1 MRQCSPVRQSLTPT
15 TTYSGGGLR
24 GASAMVEQPCKR
36 VQGSE
41 EGRNISV
48 EEEMKEVGHA
58 DQREARQG
66 GEHGAVTADEVT
78 SGEEMERQQNKKKWR
93 MRMQLPT
100 TTERGVL

>member
-1 MRQCSPVRQSLTPT
+1 
-15 TTYSGGGLR
+15 
-24 GASAMVEQPCKR
+24 MVEQPCKR

-66 GEHGAVTADEVT
+66 GEHGAVTVDEVT

-100 TTERGVL
+100 TTEREVL

>member
-1 MRQCSPVRQSLTPT
+1 
-15 TTYSGGGLR
+15 
-24 GASAMVEQPCKR
+24 MVEQPCKR

-78 SGEEMERQQNKKKWR
+78 SGEEMERQQNKKKMAHADAVAHNNR
-93 MRMQLPT
+93 
-100 TTERGVL
+100 ERERYCSK